1 MDVFIRN
8 KPYTGPIQA
17 VVLDWAGTTVDF
29 GCVGPVAVFIEAFAR
44 YGVKVAASEAR
55 GPMGLAK
62 VDHVRALCRLPSV
75 STQWCE
81 LCGREP
87 DEDDVQ
93 RIYRDTEPLMVS
105 SIAGH
110 ADLVPGL
117 LPAIDAFKRNGIK
130 IGTSTGYTKPM
141 MDILLPEAMKR
152 GYRPDS
158 VVCSSDV
165 PKGRPFPFM
174 CYQNA
179 INLEVYP
186 MEAMVKIGDT
196 VKDIEEGLNAG
207 MWVVGI
213 TRSGNDLGLTESEVS
228 SLPGDELQGRLAAI
242 ETRFIDA
249 GAHFV
254 AEDISQ
260 CPEIVEEINGCLIH
274 GEVP

>member
-1 MDVFIRN
+1 
-8 KPYTGPIQA
+8 
-17 VVLDWAGTTVDF
+17 
-29 GCVGPVAVFIEAFAR
+29 
-44 YGVKVAASEAR
+44 
-55 GPMGLAK
+55 
-62 VDHVRALCRLPSV
+62 
-75 STQWCE
+75 
-81 LCGREP
+81 
-87 DEDDVQ
+87 
-93 RIYRDTEPLMVS
+93 
-105 SIAGH
+105 
-110 ADLVPGL
+110 
-117 LPAIDAFKRNGIK
+117 
-130 IGTSTGYTKPM
+130 M

-228 SLPGDELQGRLAAI
+228 SLPGDELQRRLAAI